1 MEEKLQTYLEKF
13 MSVLPADSPYRT
25 RSFIAEAWGDSPEM
39 ADELGDLIFRG
50 VKTATCSALWE
61 WEAEGKPIPRQGQL
75 TVVLNGEGR
84 PLCIVETTE
93 VTVRQYNEVDDEFA
107 QAEGEGDFSLDYW
120 REAHRNFFSRT
131 LPKIGRE
138 FSEDMSLVCERF
150 QVIYK

>member
-1 MEEKLQTYLEKF
+1 MEEKLKTYLEEF
-13 MSVLPADSPYRT
+13 MSVIPSDSPYRT
-25 RSFIAEAWGDSPEM
+25 RPLIAEAWGDNPQM

-75 TVVLNGEGR
+75 TVVLNGEGQ
-84 PLCIVETTE
+84 PLCVIETTE

-120 REAHRNFFSRT
+120 REAHRSFFSRT

-138 FSEDMSLVCERF
+138 FSEDMPLVCERF

>member
-1 MEEKLQTYLEKF
+1 MEEKISTYLEKF
-13 MSVLPADSPYRT
+13 MSVLPPDSPYRT

-75 TVVLNGEGR
+75 TVVLDGSGS

-93 VTVRQYNEVDDEFA
+93 VTVRQYNEVDAEFA

-120 REAHRNFFSRT
+120 RQAHQSFFSRT

-138 FSEDMSLVCERF
+138 FSENMPLVCERF